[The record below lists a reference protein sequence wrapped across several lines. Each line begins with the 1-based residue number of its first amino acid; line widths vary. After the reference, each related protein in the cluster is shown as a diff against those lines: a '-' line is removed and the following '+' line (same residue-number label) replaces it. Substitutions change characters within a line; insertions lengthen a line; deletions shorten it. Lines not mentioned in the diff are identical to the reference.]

1 MRSVGGSSVDRTE
14 VRVRRG
20 NQDTRRPRAEASG
33 GTSPAGTL
41 ISGFWPRELKG
52 SSVLL
57 LKPQAAWAVCH
68 GSAGGPVNLVVQGGR
83 PLPAAVAGH
92 LPWAL
97 GDIRTEIL
105 TSPHPCSR
113 RLSILPEKGAPLGL
127 SKVWG
132 HISSPQILRRGQPLA
147 FPRIKQ
153 PGERRGL
160 WCPRLEAPLPMFP
173 GEELGGSGLDSRLD
187 SGPDQEA
194 CRLLHP
200 GDASVAQG
208 GRDALAWP
216 WPWLLRRE
224 ADVRGGGRSQ
234 CLSCRFM

>member
-1 MRSVGGSSVDRTE
+1 MLFRSDRTE

-92 LPWAL
+92 LPWVL

-113 RLSILPEKGAPLGL
+113 RLS
-127 SKVWG
+127 S
-132 HISSPQILRRGQPLA
+132 
-147 FPRIKQ
+147 
-153 PGERRGL
+153 
-160 WCPRLEAPLPMFP
+160 
-173 GEELGGSGLDSRLD
+173 
-187 SGPDQEA
+187 
-194 CRLLHP
+194 
-200 GDASVAQG
+200 
-208 GRDALAWP
+208 
-216 WPWLLRRE
+216 LLRQPCH
-224 ADVRGGGRSQ
+224 VT
-234 CLSCRFM
+234 CKIYILSFLSAALTWVSFSFPSPFQEVW